1 MKPPAPEAPGARAPR
16 WSAPGTIRVCPS
28 ILSAD
33 FARLAEEI
41 AAVEAAGADF
51 IHVDVMDGQFVP
63 NLTFGP
69 IVVAG
74 IRKMTRLP
82 LDVHLMIVDPLR
94 HLPAFA
100 DAGADHVTVHVEAV
114 EDPAAAARA
123 IRSRGLRA
131 GLSIKPATPVERL
144 IEALPD
150 CDLALVMTVE
160 PGKGGQA
167 FLPGSPER
175 IAAVRRARD
184 AKGHDCLVEVDGGID
199 VRTAPIAAGAGAD
212 AFVAGHS
219 IFRSSRPGE
228 AVRAIRAAASG
239 AARPEEPGGKS

>member
-1 MKPPAPEAPGARAPR
+1 MGAATGTWSRPGRLR
-16 WSAPGTIRVCPS
+16 ICPS

-33 FARLAEEI
+33 FARLAEAI
-41 AAVEAAGADF
+41 ATVEAAGADF

-100 DAGADHVTVHVEAV
+100 DAGANHLIVHVEAV

-123 IRSRGLRA
+123 IRARGLRA
-131 GLSIKPATPVERL
+131 GLSIKPGTPPERL
-144 IEALPD
+144 TRALPD

-160 PGKGGQA
+160 PGAGGQP

-175 IAAVRRARD
+175 IAAVRGAVSER
-184 AKGHDCLVEVDGGID
+184 GLDCLVMVDGGID
-199 VRTAPIAAGAGAD
+199 AGTAPVAARAGAD

-219 IFRSSRPGE
+219 IFATPDP
-228 AVRAIRAAASG
+228 AAALR
-239 AARPEEPGGKS
+239 ALRDALVRT